1 MWKVLLVTPL
11 RHSKWS
17 LISFWLLALL
27 KSMALATTAGNQGEI
42 LFFSA
47 YAVTEG
53 MEDLTIR
60 VKAVYDFFFFLRS
73 V

>member
-1 MWKVLLVTPL
+1 MWKLLSVTPL

-42 LFFSA
+42 LLFST
-47 YAVTEG
+47 YAVTAG

-60 VKAVYDFFFFLRS
+60 VKAVYACLVFFP
-73 V
+73 